1 MSLSLSPCLFIFLLL
16 QFASE
21 FILFHT
27 FPVQFS
33 VEFLSI
39 CFNFLIDSSV
49 SFVQFSSGV
58 SFLLLQFLYWF
69 SWSIWNFP
77 FSILMILM
85 QTQIFRDIWYVR
97 ILVLSWIRTK
107 CSDDID
113 GNSVFRDFWFGWSF
127 WSELDFFLRSNKIVQ
142 RP

>member
-33 VEFLSI
+33 AEFLSI
-39 CFNFLIDSSV
+39 RFNFLIDSSV

-97 ILVLSWIRTK
+97 NLYWVGLEPNVLMTLTEIQFSETFDLVDPFEVSWIFFSDLTK
-107 CSDDID
+107 
-113 GNSVFRDFWFGWSF
+113 
-127 WSELDFFLRSNKIVQ
+127 
-142 RP
+142 